1 MYNLENHGAYE
12 SIKLIR
18 AIPEIV
24 RDLFTEK
31 NFQYDHFNKKINEFA
46 EGVAGKLYPNNTQ
59 LYSTRKF
66 SSKEELESKIKGDI
80 FEIFVMFFLQYF
92 EKMPN
97 ILGIKEGT
105 YTQIADEDDVGMDFY
120 GIKYSSG
127 KNERV
132 FGQIKY
138 RNPALNILE
147 EHKAFNR
154 EVIAKLAGE
163 ATITMD
169 FDKNKEYL
177 LFVTNREIDDS
188 IHYKAKE
195 KIGFVNGSTDS
206 KYSYIKFVDATIFR
220 NMLGY
225 NEATFWNEFA
235 NQFN

>member
-1 MYNLENHGAYE
+1 MYNLENHGAFD
-12 SIKLIR
+12 SLKLIN

-24 RDLFTEK
+24 KDLFKEK

-46 EGVAGKLYPNNTQ
+46 EAVAEKLFPTNTKLY
-59 LYSTRKF
+59 SVRKF
-66 SSKEELESKIKGDI
+66 ASKEEFASKIKGDI

-92 EKMPN
+92 EKIPN
-97 ILGIKEGT
+97 VLGIKEGT
-105 YTQIADEDDVGMDFY
+105 YTQISDEDDVGMDFY

-127 KNERV
+127 QNERV

-138 RNPALNILE
+138 RNPVLNIFE

-154 EVIAKLAGE
+154 DVINKLAGE
-163 ATITMD
+163 ATTSMD

-195 KIGFVNGSTDS
+195 KIGFVNGSTSS

-235 NQFN
+235 DQFK